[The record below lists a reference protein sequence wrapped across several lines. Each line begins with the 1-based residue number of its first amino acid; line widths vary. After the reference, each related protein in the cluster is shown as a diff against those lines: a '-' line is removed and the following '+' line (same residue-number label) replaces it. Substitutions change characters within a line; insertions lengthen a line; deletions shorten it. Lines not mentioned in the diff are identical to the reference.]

1 MHDEEIALGM
11 FNMPRSCDN
20 IFQCMLESDYLW
32 GRKRA
37 HLLILD
43 FERGQ
48 SGLQLLVPEHEL
60 CLDRLLGADLTHL
73 VGGIRN
79 HSYNRAIEL
88 ASRGMDFLLRRCLSH
103 TDPL

>member
-1 MHDEEIALGM
+1 
-11 FNMPRSCDN
+11 
-20 IFQCMLESDYLW
+20 ML
-32 GRKRA
+32 A

-60 CLDRLLGADLTHL
+60 CLHRLLGADLTHL

-79 HSYNRAIEL
+79 RSYNRAVEP
-88 ASRGMDFLLRRCLSH
+88 ASRGTGFLLRCCVSH
-103 TDPL
+103 TDPLKIPTASLLLIAASKLQC